1 MGDDDHTWALRGLLA
16 AVSDL
21 AEVPHAGPVGRVLL
35 AVAVAGKGCSDDTV
49 ARSASMPVDAVR
61 EVLPSMLVRCL
72 QVPPLLTAKANP
84 HRLGLTYSGIRLT
97 GEGSRRIIKL
107 REYLTRQ

>member
-1 MGDDDHTWALRGLLA
+1 MSADHTKLKLGLLDA
-16 AVSDL
+16 TVAL
-21 AEVPHAGPVGRVLL
+21 AELPHAGQVGRILL
-35 AVAVAGKGCSDDTV
+35 AVAVNGKGCSDD
-49 ARSASMPVDAVR
+49 AISLSASLPIAVVR
-61 EVLPSMLVRCL
+61 EVLPSMLERCL
-72 QVPPLLTAKANP
+72 HVPPLLTAKANP